1 MTYSDILVANCKSTW
16 MKEIQS
22 AGEGSCIESGTWI
35 THVSKL
41 TNLEKPDIENPNL
54 KNLEV
59 EDCTRANDLG
69 RIIVST
75 IDTDNVKFQE
85 PGQGICSWL
94 PEAADLLGFE
104 RSWDF
109 DERAGCAGRVES
121 LVLSKGAWTRSLMQ
135 PVLVSVFYTVF
146 CTIHTWCTFVHKLC
160 SFSPCAWNRH
170 VIRSTALVL

>member
-1 MTYSDILVANCKSTW
+1 MTYSDILVANYKSTW

-35 THVSKL
+35 THGSKL

-69 RIIVST
+69 RIFVST

-85 PGQGICSWL
+85 PGQGICS
-94 PEAADLLGFE
+94 
-104 RSWDF
+104 
-109 DERAGCAGRVES
+109 
-121 LVLSKGAWTRSLMQ
+121 
-135 PVLVSVFYTVF
+135 
-146 CTIHTWCTFVHKLC
+146 
-160 SFSPCAWNRH
+160 
-170 VIRSTALVL
+170 